1 MIVNDFFLLVGG
13 LIVFSWVLA
22 YILKSILKAP
32 RKIAYHLSGQAEID
46 KQAAANARVKRADQ
60 KIEFEKQ
67 ESERKSR
74 QIKEFALE
82 VEAFKTSLE
91 DKKIFENDLVVF
103 RRGDSTIVE
112 IARFKELQYYS
123 SFESPNPM
131 YYTDPDLLRPGW
143 INKKMRYAVYGPIVV
158 VNVAENKS
166 FIGKD
171 YISPY
176 EIPEYSIAKASPE
189 FESIYDDKV
198 YKPLRNKAEAEQAEK
213 LRLSNAKSKLDS
225 MFK

>member
-1 MIVNDFFLLVGG
+1 MDDFFLLVGG

-22 YILKSILKAP
+22 YILKSIIKAP
-32 RKIAYHLSGQAEID
+32 SKIAYHLTGQAEID
-46 KQAAANARVKRADQ
+46 RQAAANAKVKRAEAT
-60 KIEFEKQ
+60 IEFEKQ

-82 VEAFKTSLE
+82 VEAFKTSLK
-91 DKKIFENDLVVF
+91 DKEIFENELVVF

-112 IARFKELQYYS
+112 MARFKELQDYS
-123 SFESPNPM
+123 SFDSPNPM
-131 YYTDPDLLRPGW
+131 HYTDSDLLRPGW
-143 INKKMRYAVYGPIVV
+143 INKKMRYAVYGPIVI

-166 FIGKD
+166 FIRKD
-171 YISPY
+171 YVSPFD
-176 EIPEYSIAKASPE
+176 IPEYSIAKANPE
-189 FESIYDDKV
+189 FELIYDNNV
-198 YKPLRNKAEAEQAEK
+198 YKPLRDKAEAEQAEK